1 VVIVVLINLSI
12 LGGSMLYATQTIRGG
27 GGGGGH
33 FTAPLLALII
43 AAADAQSKKMTM
55 MKIGA
60 KIISFE

>member
-1 VVIVVLINLSI
+1 MYTCVHSLCLV
-12 LGGSMLYATQTIRGG
+12 
-27 GGGGGH
+27 H